1 MKKVKTVLAK
11 KENNLRVVIRQS
23 QKVITT
29 KKELSTD
36 KLTSDQKVD
45 LKIWD
50 FNTTNKFNQKQSLL
64 AIVNGTYALVEREKN
79 RKNEG
84 LRPFNPIQISKT
96 LEIILTWNNSRKII
110 LTTKEQ
116 GTVKAYN
123 YKQGSKQDLNKAK
136 GRFFYEIKDLLTGY
150 DVKDIFEDFTV

>member
-84 LRPFNPIQISKT
+84 LRPFNPIQISKP

-110 LTTKEQ
+110 LTTEEQ

>member
-1 MKKVKTVLAK
+1 MKSIKTVTPK
-11 KENNLRVVIRQS
+11 KENSLRVVIRQS
-23 QKVITT
+23 QKVVTT

-36 KLTSDQKVD
+36 KLTSEQKID

-50 FNTTNKFNQKQSLL
+50 FQTTNKFNQKQSLL
-64 AIVNGTYALVEREKN
+64 AIVNGTYALVEREKQ
-79 RKNEG
+79 RKSDG
-84 LRPFNPIQISKT
+84 LRPFNPIQISKP

-110 LTTKEQ
+110 LTTEEK

-136 GRFFYEIKDLLTGY
+136 GRFFNEIKDLLTGY
-150 DVKDIFEDFTV
+150 NVKDIFEDFTV

>member
-1 MKKVKTVLAK
+1 MKTIKTVTPK
-11 KENNLRVVIRQS
+11 KENCLRVVIRQNH
-23 QKVITT
+23 KVVTT

-36 KLTSDQKVD
+36 KLTSEQKID

-50 FNTTNKFNQKQSLL
+50 FQTTNKFNQKQSLL
-64 AIVNGTYALVEREKN
+64 AIVNGTYALVEREKK
-79 RKNEG
+79 RKSDG
-84 LRPFNPIQISKT
+84 LRPFNPIQISKP

-110 LTTKEQ
+110 LTTEEK

-136 GRFFYEIKDLLTGY
+136 GRFFNEIKDLLTGY
-150 DVKDIFEDFTV
+150 NVKDIFEDFTV

>member
-84 LRPFNPIQISKT
+84 LRPFNPIQISKP

-110 LTTKEQ
+110 LTTEEQ

-136 GRFFYEIKDLLTGY
+136 GRFFYGIKDLLTGY

>member
-1 MKKVKTVLAK
+1 MKTIKAVTPK
-11 KENNLRVVIRQS
+11 KENSLRVVIRQS
-23 QKVITT
+23 QKVVTT

-36 KLTSDQKVD
+36 KLTSDQKID

-50 FNTTNKFNQKQSLL
+50 FKTTNKFNQKQSLL
-64 AIVNGTYALVEREKN
+64 AIVNGTYALVEREKK
-79 RKNEG
+79 RKSDG
-84 LRPFNPIQISKT
+84 LRPFNPIQISKP

-110 LTTKEQ
+110 LTTEEK

-136 GRFFYEIKDLLTGY
+136 GRFFNEIKDLLTGY
-150 DVKDIFEDFTV
+150 NVKDIFEDFTL

>member
-1 MKKVKTVLAK
+1 MKKVKTVPAK
-11 KENNLRVVIRQS
+11 KDNTLRVVIRQS
-23 QKVITT
+23 QKVVTT

-36 KLTSDQKVD
+36 KLTSDQKID

-84 LRPFNPIQISKT
+84 LRPFNPIQISKP

-110 LTTKEQ
+110 LTTEEQ

>member
-1 MKKVKTVLAK
+1 MKTIKTVTPK
-11 KENNLRVVIRQS
+11 KENSLRVVIRQS
-23 QKVITT
+23 QKVVTT

-36 KLTSDQKVD
+36 KLTSEQKID
-45 LKIWD
+45 LKTWD
-50 FNTTNKFNQKQSLL
+50 FQTKNKFNQKQSLL
-64 AIVNGTYALVEREKN
+64 AIVNGTYALVEREKR
-79 RKNEG
+79 RKSDG
-84 LRPFNPIQISKT
+84 LRPFNPIQISKP

-110 LTTKEQ
+110 LTTEEK

-136 GRFFYEIKDLLTGY
+136 GRFFHEIKDLLTGY